1 MRKLIGKL
9 LVLDH
14 EYNTQKQLA
23 QKLSSFGLAYSF
35 VDDNNE
41 ALQLLKSSHNN
52 FDLLLVNCSESRN
65 HDIAKLIRDEPKKFG
80 FVNIIFYGDKK
91 PNHLSAG
98 VDYYILDVFSK
109 DKLYDCISKFLIV
122 SEVEVEVEVEEHD
135 SLFDAFE
142 NYTKENKILM
152 YQTIVNS
159 MSQDVESLN
168 ASLVDN
174 NRLGHKIKGTSEMIG
189 AGDLAHLAKEFE
201 VSHDI
206 LKIND
211 LRDALIKEVLRVIKI
226 ANNNLEY
233 LNNEK

>member
-14 EYNTQKQLA
+14 EYDARKQLA

-35 VDDNNE
+35 VDEKNE

-65 HDIAKLIRDEPKKFG
+65 HDIAKLIRDEQKKIG
-80 FVNIIFYGDKK
+80 FVNIIFYGDKY

-98 VDYYILDVFSK
+98 VDYYILDVFAK
-109 DKLYDCISKFLIV
+109 DQLYEYISKCLII
-122 SEVEVEVEVEEHD
+122 SEVEVEVEEYN

-152 YQTIVNS
+152 YRTIVKS
-159 MSQDVESLN
+159 MSQDVDSLN
-168 ASLVDN
+168 ATRVDN

-189 AGDLAHLAKEFE
+189 AGNLALLAKEFE

-206 LKIND
+206 LKVND
-211 LRDALIKEVLRVIKI
+211 LREALIKEILSVIEI

-233 LNNEK
+233 LINEK